1 MKVAVAILNYNG
13 VKWLEKFLG
22 NVIQNSPEA
31 EVFVIDNAS
40 TDDSVKYLK
49 NNFPEIKII
58 QNKENSGFAGGYN
71 EGLKAIESDYY
82 ILLNSDIEVTEN
94 WIMPV
99 IESIEKT
106 PNAVAGQP
114 KILAYHRKTH
124 FEHAG
129 ACGGFIDK
137 LGYPFC
143 RGRIFNEVEED
154 VNQYDESIEVFWAT
168 GACLFIKSDVYWE
181 MGGLDADFFAHMEEI
196 DLCWRMQNKG
206 YKIICEPKATIYH
219 VGGGTLDYL
228 NPRKTYLNFRNSLY
242 MIHKNKNGI
251 LFFIILQRLFLDGF
265 AGLKFLVSGDFKHF
279 TSILKAHFHY
289 YGQIKVLNQKR
300 KVLQQNEFL
309 SLNGVYNGSIV
320 VQFFIKKIKTF
331 SSLKMK

>member
-1 MKVAVAILNYNG
+1 MKIAVAILNYNG

-31 EVFVIDNAS
+31 EVIVIDNAS

-49 NNFPEIKII
+49 THFPEIKII
-58 QNKENSGFAGGYN
+58 QNIENSGFAGGYN
-71 EGLKAIESDYY
+71 EGLKSIESDYY

-99 IESIEKT
+99 IHSIEKT

-114 KILAYHRKTH
+114 KILAYHCKTH

-154 VNQYDESIEVFWAT
+154 IKQYDESIEVFWAT
-168 GACLFIKSDVYWE
+168 GACLFIKSDAYWE

-206 YKIICEPKATIYH
+206 YKIICEPQSTVYH
-219 VGGGTLDYL
+219 VGGGTLDYQ

-242 MIHKNKNGI
+242 MIHKNKNGL

-265 AGLKFLVSGDFKHF
+265 AGLKFLLSGDFKHVK
-279 TSILKAHFHY
+279 SILKAHFDY
-289 YGQIKVLNQKR
+289 YKQIKKLNIKR
-300 KVLQQNEFL
+300 KALQQNDFL
-309 SLNGVYNGSIV
+309 TLNGVYNGSIV
-320 VQFFIKKIKTF
+320 VQFFLKKITRF